1 MKMSV
6 KSVIGLCIG
15 FALSATTF
23 CFAASEPMDLVDK
36 NGTKLTARLISCDG
50 KSIKVRRE
58 SDRKDFTI
66 PLERLDDATS
76 IMVKK
81 WNDEGGNL
89 SEIFEIEFSSQK
101 NRKNTGADDFDDK
114 RVNMEPTITLKNP
127 DNLKSSIGATVSVVI
142 FGRPILD
149 TNQFHVFKAE
159 SFELKKL
166 DPLASEELQVSRIS
180 APYDDT
186 GYAKFG
192 ARYLGYAV
200 LIHNEE
206 KTTLYTCKSVPGTLM
221 KNFGIKLLKLQTGQT
236 YTKDLKPV
244 ASR

>member
-1 MKMSV
+1 MSA
-6 KSVIGLCIG
+6 KAITTLCIG
-15 FALSATTF
+15 FLLLPATF
-23 CFAASEPMDLVDK
+23 CFAASEPVDLVDK
-36 NGTKLTARLISCDG
+36 NGTKLTARLISSDG

-58 SDRKDFTI
+58 SDKKDFTI
-66 PLERLDDATS
+66 PLERLDEATS
-76 IMVKK
+76 KMVKK
-81 WNDEGGNL
+81 WHDEGGNL
-89 SEIFEIEFSSQK
+89 SEIFEINFSSQK

-127 DNLKSSIGATVSVVI
+127 DILKSTIGATVSVVI
-142 FGRPILD
+142 FGRPIMD
-149 TNQFHVFKAE
+149 TNQYHVFKAE
-159 SFELKKL
+159 SFELKKM
-166 DPLASEELQVSRIS
+166 DPLASEELQVSNIS

-186 GYAKFG
+186 GFAKFG

-206 KTTLYTCKSVPGTLM
+206 KTTLYSCKSVPSTLL
-221 KNFGIKLLKLQTGQT
+221 KNFGIKLLKLQTGQN